1 MEFKKV
7 KIVTFVPIE
16 NADAIRKAIGLTGA
30 GKIGEYDFCSYSVVG
45 KGRFMPT
52 NKANPYLG
60 RANTLESVDE
70 ERIEVVCARSLAPNV
85 IKAIKS
91 AHPYEEV
98 PIDIYPL
105 VEITDL

>member
-1 MEFKKV
+1 MEFKKI

-16 NADAIRKAIGLTGA
+16 NADAIRKAIGLAGA
-30 GKIGEYDFCSYSVVG
+30 GKVGEYNFCSYSVIG

-52 NKANPYLG
+52 NKANPYVG
-60 RANTLESVDE
+60 NANTLESVDE
-70 ERIEVVCARSLAPNV
+70 ERIEVTCDRSLAPNV

-91 AHPYEEV
+91 AHPYEEI

-105 VEITDL
+105 VEEKDL

>member
-7 KIVTFVPIE
+7 KIVTFVPIK
-16 NADAIRKAIGLTGA
+16 NADAVRKAIGLAGA
-30 GKIGEYDFCSYSVVG
+30 GKIGEYDFCNYSVIG
-45 KGRFMPT
+45 MGRFIPT
-52 NKANPYLG
+52 SKANPRIG
-60 RANTLESVDE
+60 SANTLESVDE
-70 ERIEVVCARSLAPNV
+70 ERIEVNCDRSLASNV

-105 VEITDL
+105 LEETDL

>member
-1 MEFKKV
+1 MEFIKV

-16 NADAIRKAIGLTGA
+16 NADAIRKAIGLAGA

-45 KGRFMPT
+45 KGRFIPT
-52 NKANPYLG
+52 DKANPYIG
-60 RANTLESVDE
+60 SANTLESVDE
-70 ERIEVVCARSLAPNV
+70 ERIEVVCDRSLAKEV
-85 IKAIKS
+85 IRAIKS

-105 VEITDL
+105 IEEIDL